1 MSWKIYHNP
10 RCSKS
15 RQTLGLLQ
23 EAGIDP
29 QVIEYLKTPPGVDEL
44 DAILDKLVVEPPAV
58 IRFEEDIAKQLG
70 LAKTDRRSRAEWL
83 TLIAEHPI
91 LLQRP
96 IVVHGTQAR
105 LGRPPEAVRELF

>member
-44 DAILDKLVVEPPAV
+44 DAILDKLGVEPPAV
-58 IRFEEDIAKQLG
+58 MRFGEDIAKQLG
-70 LAKTDRRSRAEWL
+70 LAKTDSRSRAEWL
-83 TLIAEHPI
+83 ALIAEHPI

>member
-1 MSWKIYHNP
+1 MIWKIYHNP

-44 DAILDKLVVEPPAV
+44 NAILDKLGVEPPAV
-58 IRFEEDIAKQLG
+58 MRFEEAIAKQLG
-70 LAKTDRRSRAEWL
+70 LAKTDSRSRAEWL

>member
-15 RQTLGLLQ
+15 RQALGLLQ

-44 DAILDKLVVEPPAV
+44 DAILDKLGVEPPAV
-58 IRFEEDIAKQLG
+58 MRFGEDIAKQLR